1 MQEKIIKQFEIKNL
15 GQLNDE
21 LGYFEADLA
30 VYGNIDYG
38 NDIIEKGAFGNIN
51 SNQKFPLLADH
62 DTKLVIGHYFA
73 DSSNPDALKI
83 KGYFNFARDPETKAL
98 LVPKAGEKY
107 ANLKSGDISGFS
119 VGFSSDKKGME
130 IKEVNGE
137 RIRVMT
143 KGLVLKEGSVVT
155 FPMNDKARLNYIK
168 TVNPTLD
175 FPLAPRDTKWDASE
189 AEKRIREYS
198 ESGEEPAGDYQRYF
212 MYFDNG
218 RSKFYDA
225 YKLPFVDIINGE
237 PHIVPNAISA
247 IAGVLKGAR
256 AGVNIDEAQKA
267 KIKEHINN
275 IYERMAKEF
284 NDEGIVS
291 LFKTKSLEEIQ
302 DVRDVEEILK
312 DYGFSSKGAK
322 TIISKIKSFKE
333 VDSRDEE
340 KPQDEV
346 IEERDAD
353 LETLSNSVSTLER
366 KLAFKEMEAKLEKI
380 NNLI

>member
-1 MQEKIIKQFEIKNL
+1 MQREIIKQFKIKNL
-15 GQLNDE
+15 SELNDE

-30 VYGNIDYG
+30 VYNNIDYG
-38 NDIIEKGAFGNIN
+38 NDIIEKGSFGNIN
-51 SNQKFPLLADH
+51 PNQKFPLLADH
-62 DTKLVIGHYFA
+62 DRKIVIGHFFA

-119 VGFSSDKKGME
+119 GGFLCDING
-130 IKEVNGE
+130 IKIEEVDGK
-137 RIRVMT
+137 RITRIT
-143 KGLVLKEGSVVT
+143 KGAVLKEGSVVT

-175 FPLAPRDTKWDASE
+175 FPLAPKDTKWDASE

-198 ESGEEPAGDYQRYF
+198 ESGEEPAGEYQRYF
-212 MYFDNG
+212 MYFDAG
-218 RSKFYDA
+218 RAKFYDA

-247 IAGVLKGAR
+247 IAAVLQGAR

-275 IYERMAKEF
+275 IYERMAREF
-284 NDEGIVS
+284 SDETIIS
-291 LFKTKSLEEIQ
+291 PFKTKSLDAIEDI
-302 DVRDVEEILK
+302 RDVEEVLK

-333 VDSRDEE
+333 VNSRDDE
-340 KPQDEV
+340 KSQDEV
-346 IEERDAD
+346 IEKCDAD
-353 LETLSNSVSTLER
+353 LEALS
-366 KLAFKEMEAKLEKI
+366 KLSKFLVLKNLHNAFNNI
-380 NNLI
+380 NKK